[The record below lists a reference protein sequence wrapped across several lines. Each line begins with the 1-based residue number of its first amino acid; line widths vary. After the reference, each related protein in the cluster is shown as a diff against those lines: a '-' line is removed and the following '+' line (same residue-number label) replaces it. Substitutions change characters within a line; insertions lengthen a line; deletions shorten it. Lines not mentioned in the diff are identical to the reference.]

1 MKSINYLLAFFVITF
16 LAVAA
21 QAVNADPK
29 WSAVGILTTQ
39 VQGKDPV
46 ARPIEIDDFESKEL
60 CDAVVKVESRSQDYL
75 GQGGT
80 NGSLPIV
87 HWNYDADCIQKRN

>member
-1 MKSINYLLAFFVITF
+1 MNRLNRLLIAALLSI
-16 LAVAA
+16 AA
-21 QAVNADPK
+21 TAVNADPK

-75 GQGGT
+75 GLGGT